1 MQHEL
6 RLICPVRS
14 VERAP
19 AHEVALCK
27 TSGQA
32 IALAILKS
40 GKSASR
46 VADEL
51 GMERA
56 QLSRIVNGSHHFPA
70 DKAFEFAHVTYS
82 WAWQQWIAFKC
93 GMDMVPRSESPEEK
107 MVRLESENAEL
118 RAQRAA

>member
-19 AHEVALCK
+19 AHEIALCK

-40 GKSASR
+40 GKTASR
-46 VADEL
+46 VADEI

-56 QLSRIVNGSHHFPA
+56 QLSRIVGGSHHFPGDRA
-70 DKAFEFAHVTYS
+70 LDFAHVTHS
-82 WAWQQWIAFKC
+82 WAWQQWIAFQC
-93 GMDMVPRSESPEEK
+93 GMDMVPRTESMEEK
-107 MVRLESENAEL
+107 LARLESENANL
-118 RAQRAA
+118 RMAAA